1 MAPVLFP
8 PELKDVLKSRQS
20 LKWNQI
26 FPAMKGFP
34 DGTLWAASTL
44 SLTAGGGLKCVGHGA
59 ESPAGQLLTGST
71 LEPGV
76 VRGAAALL
84 RC

>member
-1 MAPVLFP
+1 
-8 PELKDVLKSRQS
+8 
-20 LKWNQI
+20 
-26 FPAMKGFP
+26 MKGSS

-44 SLTAGGGLKCVGHGA
+44 SRAAGGGLKRVGHGA
-59 ESPAGQLLTGST
+59 ESQAGQLLTGPT

-76 VRGAAALL
+76 VRGTAALL

>member
-1 MAPVLFP
+1 
-8 PELKDVLKSRQS
+8 
-20 LKWNQI
+20 
-26 FPAMKGFP
+26 MKGFP

-44 SLTAGGGLKCVGHGA
+44 SRAAGGGLKRVGHGA
-59 ESPAGQLLTGST
+59 ESQAGQLLTGPT

-84 RC
+84 GC